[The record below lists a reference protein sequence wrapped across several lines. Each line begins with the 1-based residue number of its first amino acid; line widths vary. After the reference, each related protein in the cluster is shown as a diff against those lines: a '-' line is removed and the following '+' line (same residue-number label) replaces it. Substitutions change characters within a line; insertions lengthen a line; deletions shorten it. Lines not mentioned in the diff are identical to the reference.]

1 MNVITHLVN
10 TNAPTGIVGLNRKEG
25 AAMSAQSNFWGR
37 PMVLNLIGA
46 GDESETTIRVKL
58 WPVISL
64 IIAALVGLAIYSSGH
79 ESRLCV
85 VEKASITV
93 EKKVDS
99 INSKVEQM
107 AKDQDLYFSLR
118 EPRWSE
124 WKKWDAKQR
133 KAEEK

>member
-1 MNVITHLVN
+1 
-10 TNAPTGIVGLNRKEG
+10 
-25 AAMSAQSNFWGR
+25 
-37 PMVLNLIGA
+37 MVLNLIGA